1 MGGGVESPYYEWF
14 AETIR
19 SVASRLESL
28 GLLSATELNLPTLV
42 IRLRGEAISRAGCL
56 TTPLIVSCSG
66 ERS

>member
-28 GLLSATELNLPTLV
+28 GLLSATELNLPTLA